1 MKMSLLKIILFN
13 NIRKWF
19 ISLVFYLRKY
29 MRPCKLFFTTFICLL
44 SSFVYAQ
51 LNKNFFND
59 SVIVVRYNNTNYLSQ
74 LKTTRIM
81 KLIIDRDASY
91 FFISNPDFKIEEEGK
106 IPSIIKYIDSN
117 KLLFNQPMM
126 PKYDKYN
133 YFSDSLYPMKW
144 NLTGKKEVI
153 NGRVGY
159 EATTFFRGRYF
170 TAFYDPNI
178 PFNNGPM
185 KFGGLPGM
193 IIRFYDKDRIF
204 YYDLHSIIQEPRT
217 FKVNK
222 INWGGDYKTFLSIY
236 PEWRRKLE

>member
-1 MKMSLLKIILFN
+1 MKI
-13 NIRKWF
+13 
-19 ISLVFYLRKY
+19 
-29 MRPCKLFFTTFICLL
+29 CKLFFTIYVCVFSMFVHAQGKETF
-44 SSFVYAQ
+44 YR
-51 LNKNFFND
+51 D
-59 SVIVVRYNNTNYLSQ
+59 SVIVVTYNNTNYLSQ
-74 LKTTRIM
+74 VKTTRLM
-81 KLIIDRDASY
+81 KLIIDKDVSY

-106 IPSIIKYIDSN
+106 IPSIIKYNDSN
-117 KLLFNQPMM
+117 KLLFNRPMM
-126 PKYDKYN
+126 PKYDKYT

-144 NLTGKKEVI
+144 HLTGKVELI
-153 NGRVGY
+153 NGRVGH

-204 YYDLHSIIQEPRT
+204 YYDLHNITREPRT

-222 INWGGDYKTFLSIY
+222 INLGGDFQTFLNIFPDWDRKRNEKAHANQSVDPNCPECGVKIVSYSIEIY
-236 PEWRRKLE
+236 